1 MFVQAKWTLQTELR
15 KLTEGRNQR
24 GLEKSGCFLEEV
36 MGKVC
41 IGENEREGYS
51 GYGQKD
57 GEAQRQDSM

>member
-1 MFVQAKWTLQTELR
+1 MHGGMFLQAKLTLQMELR

-41 IGENEREGYS
+41 IGESER
-51 GYGQKD
+51 
-57 GEAQRQDSM
+57 